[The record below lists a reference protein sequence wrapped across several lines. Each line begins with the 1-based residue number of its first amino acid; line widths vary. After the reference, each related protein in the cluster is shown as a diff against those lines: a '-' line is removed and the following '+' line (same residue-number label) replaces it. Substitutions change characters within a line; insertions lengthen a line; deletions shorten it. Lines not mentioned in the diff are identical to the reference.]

1 MSYVCIHLPKS
12 QKGVGEL
19 YYLEGR
25 YLQTII
31 YVEVRLNDKAVDLTR
46 MMGLM
51 RAVLKVMSCSF

>member
-1 MSYVCIHLPKS
+1 
-12 QKGVGEL
+12 VGEL